1 MFTNFIR
8 FLIKNL
14 YSSATS
20 TTSAARSPSNA
31 SLLGFALVF
40 NRNDTHAPIFF
51 ALLQRS
57 RCFHSH
63 LYNLVAFYA
72 LSGLTIVNTIYVIYE
87 AARKFARIGTL
98 TLARW
103 SRCFAID
110 LETKQKPQKDS
121 SSLLLFESE
130 ENLTRCCC
138 WCRWCPVARLSHL
151 RRALKIS
158 IFFFSFATHN
168 RQPAL
173 EAERMRE
180 NIYKHMWNIHSPS
193 RWRLHHEPQRK
204 SFYFI
209 SYFTSRFDDA

>member
-1 MFTNFIR
+1 MKANVASFAPSTPSMFTNFIR

-14 YSSATS
+14 YSSETP

-87 AARKFARIGTL
+87 AARKIRTDSSAG
-98 TLARW
+98 W
-103 SRCFAID
+103 SRCFALSI
-110 LETKQKPQKDS
+110 LKLNRSHKKI
-121 SSLLLFESE
+121 LR
-130 ENLTRCCC
+130 RCCF
-138 WCRWCPVARLSHL
+138 
-151 RRALKIS
+151 LKVKK
-158 IFFFSFATHN
+158 T
-168 RQPAL
+168 
-173 EAERMRE
+173 
-180 NIYKHMWNIHSPS
+180 
-193 RWRLHHEPQRK
+193 
-204 SFYFI
+204 
-209 SYFTSRFDDA
+209 